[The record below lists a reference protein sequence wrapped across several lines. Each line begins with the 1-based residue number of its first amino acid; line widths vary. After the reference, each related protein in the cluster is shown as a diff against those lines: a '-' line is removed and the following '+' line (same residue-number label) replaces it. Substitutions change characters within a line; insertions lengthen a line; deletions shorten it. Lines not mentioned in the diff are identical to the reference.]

1 MNCQDL
7 FSLEIE
13 MKYTYFKISAAVV
26 TGDLRVKYTY
36 ERILQ
41 SFHLDNST
49 EACTEESFFFLIYYL
64 FIFFFHVFFY
74 FIFFFFFFFF
84 FIYLFFVVPFCSG
97 CCIPENHLHTV
108 RKLS

>member
-49 EACTEESFFFLIYYL
+49 ETCTEESFFFNLL
-64 FIFFFHVFFY
+64 FIHFFFHVFFY
-74 FIFFFFFFFF
+74 FIFF
-84 FIYLFFVVPFCSG
+84 
-97 CCIPENHLHTV
+97 
-108 RKLS
+108 